1 MLAAAKT
8 TGAEAVSGAVVGAV
22 SAPSTLRVNATAPI
36 ARPSIRELST
46 RRVSIVKSVPLVLFV
61 NSEPYIGAAPH
72 DSPHFQMAPK
82 VSAKSGSSA
91 SIVANRSIKGS
102 NRNSGM
108 VGINS

>member
-1 MLAAAKT
+1 MKDVT
-8 TGAEAVSGAVVGAV
+8 FDSAELVVRRA
-22 SAPSTLRVNATAPI
+22 LR
-36 ARPSIRELST
+36 SFDQK
-46 RRVSIVKSVPLVLFV
+46 KSVAYP
-61 NSEPYIGAAPH
+61 GRH